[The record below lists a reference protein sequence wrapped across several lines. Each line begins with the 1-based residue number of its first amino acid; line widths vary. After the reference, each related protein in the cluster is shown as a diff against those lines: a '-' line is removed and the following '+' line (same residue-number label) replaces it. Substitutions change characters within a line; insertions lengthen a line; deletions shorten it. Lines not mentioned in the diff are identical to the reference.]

1 MEPQTSTAHT
11 APARDTDAGTESKVE
26 SFPVID
32 SDRTF
37 QLLLSKAKAGDHQ
50 AFEHLMEYC
59 GPTLRKQARHWHS
72 RRLQS
77 KFGDSDMMQEA
88 HLRALAGIKDFHGIS
103 EGEFKCWLLTIL
115 DNVARALARYYKA
128 AKRDAAR
135 ELPAQIDHRSI
146 DSILDDVFSPEPTPL
161 ELVQRQDIE
170 DYLKRFGDQLLERQR
185 QVFSMFLW
193 EGLTFVEI
201 ACRLGVPLQEVQ
213 TTYRQV
219 IERVRRRMKD
229 SG

>member
-115 DNVARALARYYKA
+115 DNVIA
-128 AKRDAAR
+128 AVRRDPGRRLLVAVQCR
-135 ELPAQIDHRSI
+135 RLHW
-146 DSILDDVFSPEPTPL
+146 L
-161 ELVQRQDIE
+161 ELQLRRLRDDI
-170 DYLKRFGDQLLERQR
+170 QL
-185 QVFSMFLW
+185 
-193 EGLTFVEI
+193 
-201 ACRLGVPLQEVQ
+201 VPL
-213 TTYRQV
+213 
-219 IERVRRRMKD
+219 KAL
-229 SG
+229 